1 MNNQQLTL
9 EQIEQL
15 NQVSDPVARR
25 RFSVLFQLPQ
35 DLQTA
40 FESEQTENSVWDIA
54 KVKYDLADRDV
65 SKVARIIGLIFLG
78 ELPIKNFIA
87 ELRNKLNIDTQKA
100 QAIAQ
105 DINKT
110 IFQPVRISL
119 MQVHGISDAN
129 QRMDTNDTNKN
140 TNINQS
146 KSIQPTQYQTPS
158 RPQPVKLTPPA
169 YQPNYGDAQKRRDEV
184 LSKIRQQQP
193 PPLRS
198 PSAKGYG
205 VTQQGSAGQ
214 APPAKPA
221 SFYFSRTIRPN
232 RLKPAPKKKNI
243 NKYNSF
249 FS

>member
-1 MNNQQLTL
+1 MNNQQITL

-35 DLQTA
+35 DLQTS
-40 FESEQTENSVWDIA
+40 FESEQTSNSVWDIA

-87 ELRNKLNIDTQKA
+87 ELKNKLNIDIQKA

-105 DINKT
+105 DINQT
-110 IFQPVRISL
+110 IFQPVRVSL
-119 MQVHGISDAN
+119 MQVHGINEN
-129 QRMDTNDTNKN
+129 QQQPVAIQNK
-140 TNINQS
+140 
-146 KSIQPTQYQTPS
+146 YQAPP
-158 RPQPVKLTPPA
+158 RPQQPANRDYRPAQQPAKLIPPS
-169 YQPNYGDAQKRRDEV
+169 YQPNYSDAQKIRDEV
-184 LSKIRQQQP
+184 LNKIRQQ
-193 PPLRS
+193 
-198 PSAKGYG
+198 PS
-205 VTQQGSAGQ
+205 T
-214 APPAKPA
+214 AKPA
-221 SFYFSRTIRPN
+221 SFYFSRNISPN
-232 RLKPAPKKKNI
+232 KPKFKKKKFD